1 MITEHAYPWPDLP
14 RELEIQA
21 LAFMRIA
28 WGIGD
33 PFRDHVHEGPG
44 SVHFVRS
51 AGNVLVSHVRVFR
64 IEKDLDGRT
73 LLIGGVSGVLTYP
86 QFRGQGHASALLRRA
101 AAHIAAAHIDE
112 RSFDIGMLFCD
123 QEMEPFYGGL
133 GWRALDQARVIVE
146 EDAWEGEDLIMV
158 LGDPSVLPDVLRLE
172 WSW

>member
-51 AGNVLVSHVRVFR
+51 SGNVLVSHVRVFI
-64 IEKDLDGRT
+64 IEAGEFRL
-73 LLIGGVSGVLTYP
+73 GGVSGVLTYP
-86 QFRGQGHASALLRRA
+86 EFRGQGHASALMRRA
-101 AAHIAAAHIDE
+101 ATHIQEQRLDL
-112 RSFDIGMLFCD
+112 GMLFCD
-123 QEMEPFYGGL
+123 KETEPFYNAL
-133 GWRALDQARVIVE
+133 GWQALEPGRVVVKDDGGE
-146 EDAWEGEDLIMV
+146 PEDLVMI
-158 LGDPSVLPDVLRLE
+158 LGEPDVLPGVLELE

>member
-28 WGIGD
+28 WGGD
-33 PFRDHVHEGPG
+33 EPFRDRVHEGPG
-44 SVHFVRS
+44 SVHFVRA
-51 AGNVLVSHVRVFR
+51 AGNILVSHVRVFR
-64 IEKDLDGRT
+64 IEKDIDGRT

-101 AAHIAAAHIDE
+101 AAHIDE

-123 QEMEPFYGGL
+123 REMEPFYGGL